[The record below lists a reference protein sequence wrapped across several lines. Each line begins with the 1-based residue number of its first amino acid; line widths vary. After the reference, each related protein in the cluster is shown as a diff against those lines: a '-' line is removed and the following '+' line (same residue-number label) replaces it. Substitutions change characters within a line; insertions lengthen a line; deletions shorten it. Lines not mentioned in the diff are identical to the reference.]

1 MKRYLFLL
9 FILSFP
15 SFGIVTK
22 EQIKPLD
29 YVARFAVDTLEG
41 SAENGNAIKR
51 NCSTAEES
59 TETNEMFSLKV
70 GDGSNIELNVIS
82 MEKAQMLFDYI
93 EDQDQI
99 PFFYPEEGCYARA
112 MEMARI
118 LDQMGVNSAKVFV
131 EGDLV
136 VKTYRTPFRFVLWDY
151 HVAPVIAVRD
161 GEEIKLMTL
170 DPSIMKRPVTVD
182 EWVAHQTGGRPEE
195 FVTDLYYTSK
205 FNYTPNQRN
214 LKLNEYREKDLKS
227 TKEEMYQYLEVQKER
242 INYMVSKFAK
252 ATEEKA
258 IKHTTEKLELYFDEQ
273 FDNFLKE
280 NNLLED
286 I

>member
-1 MKRYLFLL
+1 MKRYLILL

-15 SFGIVTK
+15 SFAIVTK
-22 EQIKPLD
+22 KQIKPMD

-41 SAENGNAIKR
+41 SDENGNVIKR
-51 NCSTAEES
+51 NCSTSEET
-59 TETNEMFSLKV
+59 TETNEKFDLKA

-99 PFFYPEEGCYARA
+99 PFFYPEDGCYARA

-118 LDQMGVNSAKVFV
+118 LDQMGVNSAKIFV

-136 VKTYRTPFRFVLWDY
+136 VKTYRTPFRFAIWDY

-161 GEEIKLMTL
+161 RGDIKLMTL

-182 EWVAHQTGGRPEE
+182 EWVSHQTAGRPEK

-205 FNYTPNQRN
+205 FNYTPNQRD
-214 LKLNEYREKDLKS
+214 LKLSDYREKDLKN
-227 TKEEMYQYLEVQKER
+227 TREVMYQYLEVQKER
-242 INYMVSKFAK
+242 IDYMVQKFAK
-252 ATEEKA
+252 TAEEKA
-258 IKHTTEKLELYFDEQ
+258 LKHTTEKLEQYFDEQ
-273 FDNFLKE
+273 YDSLLEE
-280 NNLLED
+280 NDLLED
-286 I
+286 L

>member
-1 MKRYLFLL
+1 MKRYLILL

-15 SFGIVTK
+15 SFAIVTK
-22 EQIKPLD
+22 EQVKPMD
-29 YVARFAVDTLEG
+29 HVARFAVETLEG
-41 SAENGNAIKR
+41 SDGNGKAIKR

-59 TETNEMFSLKV
+59 TETNEKFDLKV
-70 GDGSNIELNVIS
+70 GDGLNIELNVIS

-93 EDQDQI
+93 DDQDQI

-112 MEMARI
+112 MEMVRI
-118 LDQMGVNSAKVFV
+118 LDQMGVNSAKIFV

-161 GEEIKLMTL
+161 RGEVKLMTL
-170 DPSIMKRPVTVD
+170 DPSIMKKPVTVD
-182 EWVAHQTGGRPEE
+182 EWVSHQTAGRPEK

-205 FNYTPNQRN
+205 FNYTPYQRN
-214 LKLNEYREKDLKS
+214 LKLSDYREKDLRS

-242 INYMVSKFAK
+242 IDYLVQKFAK
-252 ATEEKA
+252 TAEEKA
-258 IKHTTEKLELYFDEQ
+258 TKHTTEKIEQYFDELY
-273 FDNFLKE
+273 DSFLEE
-280 NNLLED
+280 NDLLED
-286 I
+286 L